1 MSQLQQLKRTDRG
14 RLQPRKEA
22 HQARND
28 GSMLDRTVVYC
39 LCFRMVPRALHG
51 LHRDL
56 KQKKEESVKITL
68 VLNE

>member
-22 HQARND
+22 HQARSD
-28 GSMLDRTVVYC
+28 ESKQDQIVVYC

-56 KQKKEESVKITL
+56 KQRKRKT
-68 VLNE
+68 